1 MESFTHITFVYP
13 RAATGA
19 ILAAAVMAVCVG
31 GLGCS
36 AKNRPADLPLPP
48 RGRMSYDAETTMQMA
63 VASRLEQE
71 RQALAAMLAPQ
82 RSSGPTTQPA
92 TVRVPSPQLI
102 PAPAAG
108 GATLDQGPSAHPLE
122 EALAV
127 VAGANEHAT
136 RSPTPDG
143 FLNAVHYYDFAP
155 GVRYNAIAA
164 AGYITTIRLREGET
178 LQSLSCN
185 DTAAYEIDQ
194 VEEGVGPSTVTL
206 ILVKPKNANTQSN
219 WVLTTDERTY
229 LVDLYVNEQPNF
241 QSMIAWHYPL
251 DGLRVE
257 LGRREASRLQVEK
270 GGETAGG
277 LNLLAGNAAAHTAET
292 SPASPDAVVGPLGMN
307 LADLNYGYV
316 VLYQS
321 RGRDGKTRDA
331 EPPAWAP
338 LRVFDDGSKTF
349 VQFPPQARNYEL
361 PPLFALDH
369 PESEDMRLV
378 NYRRSGDFV
387 VVDGLLVAAEMR
399 AGEAPQQIVKI
410 VRGRAA
416 EPATSGTT
424 AADSPN
430 PQPDPQVRGTRNP
443 HHLGPRRIP
452 GRTFGRRS

>member
-1 MESFTHITFVYP
+1 MYLRPI
-13 RAATGA
+13 RLILMAAT
-19 ILAAAVMAVCVG
+19 LAAG
-31 GLGCS
+31 GCA
-36 AKNRPADLPLPP
+36 AKNRPADIPLPP
-48 RGRMSYDAETTMQMA
+48 RGRMSYDAETTVQMA
-63 VASRLEQE
+63 VASRLEDE
-71 RQALAAMLAPQ
+71 RQALAALFAASQ
-82 RSSGPTTQPA
+82 PTGLSTSTTRPA
-92 TVRVPSPQLI
+92 TVEVPAPQLI
-102 PAPAAG
+102 PVPASIG
-108 GATLDQGPSAHPLE
+108 QGNGATFDQGPSAHPVE

-127 VAGANEHAT
+127 VANANEHAT
-136 RSPTPDG
+136 RSPTPAG
-143 FLNAVHYYDFAP
+143 FLNAVHYYDYAP

-164 AGYITTIRLREGET
+164 AGYITTIRLRQGEE
-178 LQSLSCN
+178 LRSLSCN

-194 VEEGVGPSTVTL
+194 VEEGTGETAATL
-206 ILVKPKNANTQSN
+206 ILIKPKQANTQSN

-251 DGLRVE
+251 DGLRVD

-277 LNLLAGNAAAHTAET
+277 LNLLADDMAVPAADV
-292 SPASPDAVVGPLGMN
+292 SPASADAVVGPLGMN

-369 PESEDMRLV
+369 PDSEDMRLV
-378 NYRRSGDFV
+378 NYRRSGDFL

-399 AGEAPQQIVKI
+399 VGEAPQQIVKI
-410 VRGRAA
+410 VRGKAA

-424 AADSPN
+424 AADAPKTQS
-430 PQPDPQVRGTRNP
+430 DPQVRGTRS
-443 HHLGPRRIP
+443 LGPRRIP
-452 GRTFGRRS
+452 GRTFGRKS

>member
-1 MESFTHITFVYP
+1 MESFSHIMFVYP

-19 ILAAAVMAVCVG
+19 VLAAAVLSVCVG
-31 GLGCS
+31 GLGCA

-48 RGRMSYDAETTMQMA
+48 RGRMSYDSETTMQMA
-63 VASRLEQE
+63 VASRIEQE
-71 RQALAAMLAPQ
+71 RRALAAMLAPQ
-82 RSSGPTTQPA
+82 RVSGPTTQPA

-108 GATLDQGPSAHPLE
+108 GTPLDQGASAHPLE
-122 EALAV
+122 EALAI
-127 VAGANEHAT
+127 VAGANEQAT

-143 FLNAVHYYDFAP
+143 FLNAVHYYDYAP
-155 GVRYNAIAA
+155 GVRYNAVAA

-194 VEEGVGPSTVTL
+194 VEEGVGPAAVTL

-251 DGLRVE
+251 DGLRVD

-277 LNLLAGNAAAHTAET
+277 LNLLADDMAVPAADV
-292 SPASPDAVVGPLGMN
+292 SPASADAVVGPLGMN

-369 PESEDMRLV
+369 PDSEDMRLV
-378 NYRRSGDFV
+378 NYRRSGDFL

-399 AGEAPQQIVKI
+399 VGEAPQQIVKI
-410 VRGRAA
+410 VRGKAA

-424 AADSPN
+424 AADAPKTQS
-430 PQPDPQVRGTRNP
+430 DPQVRGTRS
-443 HHLGPRRIP
+443 LGPRRIP
-452 GRTFGRRS
+452 GRTFGRKS